1 MLLDC
6 TGWSIMKVI
15 NKNVQGIKNLGCPEI
30 VNKDLRVTK
39 EIGFENSDP
48 SLIPFCF
55 CKFANW
61 QTWWTQLQNECE
73 VWKKLQNWGAFIT
86 SKIIRL
92 WAMARTPKNR
102 NLSHGSEKFSNPH
115 FWGFEPL
122 LKHTFDMQILTSE

>member
-6 TGWSIMKVI
+6 TGWSIMRVI

-61 QTWWTQLQNECE
+61 QTWWTQLQNLRCLFFDNVENKCK
-73 VWKKLQNWGAFIT
+73 VWKNI
-86 SKIIRL
+86 KI
-92 WAMARTPKNR
+92 
-102 NLSHGSEKFSNPH
+102 E
-115 FWGFEPL
+115 EPL
-122 LKHTFDMQILTSE
+122 SPQK